1 MENKNR
7 VFCTY
12 ISIISYTEN
21 PGEGVAQIFTKI
33 LRGSMRDPMSMIR
46 SKFGFK
52 IFKQGHLQY
61 TLFAQS
67 NLCTQKQL
75 LGHQKYGVY
84 FSVIMANVIMAN
96 VIPADSDGTSK
107 ARFVKYYQRSL

>member
-7 VFCTY
+7 VLY

-46 SKFGFK
+46 SKFSFK

-75 LGHQKYGVY
+75 LGHQKYGVV
-84 FSVIMANVIMAN
+84 FQWKLVNVIMAN